1 LYLIVPAW
9 KSDLKA
15 HSAAL
20 IVAMFAALS
29 AAMAPVQAA
38 EPSAAGLWQKL
49 DRDNKPAGWFL
60 IVERDGVYEGAIA
73 KLFPK
78 PGEEPNPIC
87 AKCTDDRRNAPWLG
101 ISLIRDMKR
110 HGLKYEDGNILD
122 PRDGEIYRAM
132 MTLSADGQ
140 TLTVRGYVA
149 VIFLGQDEIWTR
161 LPDSA
166 IAQLDPAV
174 VAKYLPGRAAAAP
187 ATPARRPDPKSKA
200 AAPPR

>member
-1 LYLIVPAW
+1 
-9 KSDLKA
+9 LKA
-15 HSAAL
+15 YPAAL

-29 AAMAPVQAA
+29 AVMAPAQAA

-49 DRDNKPAGWFL
+49 DRDNKPLGWFL

-73 KLFPK
+73 KLFSK
-78 PGEEPNPIC
+78 PGDDPNPIC
-87 AKCTDDRRNAPWLG
+87 VKCTDDRRNAPWLG

-110 HGLKYEDGNILD
+110 RGLKYEDGNILD
-122 PRDGEIYRAM
+122 PRDGEIYRAL

-149 VIFLGQDEIWTR
+149 IIILGQDEIWTR

>member
-149 VIFLGQDEIWTR
+149 IIILGQNEIWTR
-161 LPDSA
+161 LPDGA

-174 VAKYLPGRAAAAP
+174 IAKYLPGRAAAAP
-187 ATPARRPDPKSKA
+187 ATPVRRPDSKSKA

>member
-1 LYLIVPAW
+1 LYLIIPAR

-15 HSAAL
+15 HFAAL
-20 IVAMFAALS
+20 IVAAFAALS
-29 AAMAPVQAA
+29 AAINPVQAA

-49 DRDNKPAGWFL
+49 DRDNKPVGWFL
-60 IVERDGVYEGAIA
+60 TVERDGVYEGAIA

-78 PGEEPNPIC
+78 PEDEPNPIC

-110 HGLKYEDGNILD
+110 RGLKYEDGNILD

-132 MTLSADGQ
+132 MTLSPDGQ
-140 TLTVRGYVA
+140 TLTVRGYFA
-149 VIFLGQDEIWTR
+149 VIILGKDEGWTR

-166 IAQLDPAV
+166 IVQLDPAV
-174 VAKYLPGRAAAAP
+174 IAKYLPGRVPAA
-187 ATPARRPDPKSKA
+187 PARRPDPKAK
-200 AAPPR
+200 AAPPAR

>member
-29 AAMAPVQAA
+29 AAMGPVQAA

-149 VIFLGQDEIWTR
+149 IIILGQNEIWTR

-174 VAKYLPGRAAAAP
+174 IAKYLPGRAAAAP
-187 ATPARRPDPKSKA
+187 ATPARRPDSKSKA

>member
-149 VIFLGQDEIWTR
+149 IIILGQNEIWTR
-161 LPDSA
+161 LPDGA

-174 VAKYLPGRAAAAP
+174 IAKYLPGRAAAAP
-187 ATPARRPDPKSKA
+187 ATPARRPDSKSKA

>member
-149 VIFLGQDEIWTR
+149 IIILGQNEIWTR

-174 VAKYLPGRAAAAP
+174 IAKYLPGRAAAAP
-187 ATPARRPDPKSKA
+187 ATPVRRPDSKSKA